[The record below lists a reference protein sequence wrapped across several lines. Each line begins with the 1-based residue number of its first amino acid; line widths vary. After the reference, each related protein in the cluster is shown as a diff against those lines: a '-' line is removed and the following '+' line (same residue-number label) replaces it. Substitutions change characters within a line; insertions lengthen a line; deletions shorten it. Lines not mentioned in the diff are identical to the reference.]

1 MTSFAGRVA
10 VVTGAGSGIGQ
21 ALAIE
26 LARNGATIAITDI
39 APAGL
44 ADTAEMLKA
53 IGSVP
58 RVDILDVSDRAGFRD
73 YADDVAAHFGRVNQL
88 YNIAGVGFTG
98 DLEVMPFEAIER
110 VMDVNFWGVV
120 NGTKAFLPHL
130 VDSGDGHLINMSS
143 TAGLCAIAGQ
153 GAYSAAK
160 FAVRGF
166 TEALR
171 QEMLLAGHPVAV
183 TAVHPGGVRTAI
195 ARNSGAVEGV
205 DTAEFAR
212 IFEGKLARTSAERA
226 AQIILTGTRRR
237 KARVLVGNDA
247 RLLDALVRV
256 TGAGYQRL
264 FVRLVAGALSE
275 IH

>member
-1 MTSFAGRVA
+1 MTSFAGRIA

-21 ALAIE
+21 ALAVE
-26 LARNGATIAITDI
+26 LAKSGATVAITDKD
-39 APAGL
+39 PAGL
-44 ADTAEMLKA
+44 ADTAASLEALGT
-53 IGSVP
+53 IP
-58 RVDILDVSDRAGFRD
+58 RVDILDVSDRESFSD
-73 YADDVAAHFGRVNQL
+73 YAHDVAAHFGRVNQL

-120 NGTKAFLPHL
+120 NGTKSFLPHL
-130 VDSGDGHLINMSS
+130 IASGDGHLINMSS

-171 QEMLLAGHPVAV
+171 QEMLLAGHAVAV

-212 IFEGKLARTSAERA
+212 IFDGKLARTSAERA
-226 AQIILTGTRRR
+226 AQIILDGTRRR

-247 RLLDALVRV
+247 RFLDALVRL
-256 TGAGYQRL
+256 TGSGYQRL
-264 FVRLVAGALSE
+264 FVKLVAGALSK